1 MIIRCGPAG
10 IVGAATAKA
19 AHKTVAVVDNSR
31 DLGGTGVN
39 SGTVPSKTL
48 RETALALSD
57 IEARKLTG
65 VDLVLNHEATVTVFL
80 RRERA

>member
-1 MIIRCGPAG
+1 
-10 IVGAATAKA
+10 
-19 AHKTVAVVDNSR
+19 VAVVDNSR